1 MFCSKCGKE
10 NSDNSKFCNGCGS
23 TLQQQ
28 SNVIETTRK
37 APLMEVISFTEHP
50 TREQTTID
58 MHQKMG
64 WTLKNSQ
71 EINTSTT
78 HVYGQTY
85 NGTGHVNSYVVKE
98 HYVKLTFERDR
109 NMPNYGILKEKYDE
123 FCRLSK
129 QIEEL
134 EASIH
139 KRSAKFYFLCCL
151 PSIIIFLFYAINA
164 IKVSQE
170 TFFGGAALL
179 ALIPMFI
186 LLGSLIIPIILISNK
201 IVESNVRKKIV
212 PKVDEIYR
220 QMNYIANEAERYL

>member
-10 NSDNSKFCNGCGS
+10 NSDNSKFCNSCGS
-23 TLQQQ
+23 ILQQQ
-28 SNVIETTRK
+28 VNVTETTRK
-37 APLMEVISFTEHP
+37 APLMEAISFTEHP

-78 HVYGQTY
+78 HVYGQSY
-85 NGTGHVNSYVVKE
+85 RGTGTVNSYVVKE

-109 NMPNYGILKEKYDE
+109 NMPNYSILKEKYDE

-139 KRSAKFYFLCCL
+139 KRSGKFYFLCFL
-151 PSIIIFLFYAINA
+151 PSIILFLVIIIGIA
-164 IKVSQE
+164 VSPLSGLICPL
-170 TFFGGAALL
+170 FLPLL
-179 ALIPMFI
+179 AV
-186 LLGSLIIPIILISNK
+186 LGSISIPIILISSKLTEGK
-201 IVESNVRKKIV
+201 IRKEV
-212 PKVDEIYR
+212 TPKVDEIYKH
-220 QMNYIANEAERYL
+220 MNNIANEAERYL

>member
-10 NSDNSKFCNGCGS
+10 NSDNSKFCNSCGS
-23 TLQQQ
+23 ILQQQ
-28 SNVIETTRK
+28 ANVTETTRK
-37 APLMEVISFTEHP
+37 APLMEAISFTEHP

-78 HVYGQTY
+78 STYGRSY
-85 NGTGHVNSYVVKE
+85 NGTGYVNSYIVKE
-98 HYVKLTFERDR
+98 HYVKLTFERDK
-109 NMPNYGILKEKYDE
+109 NMPNYGVLKEKYDE

-139 KRSAKFYFLCCL
+139 KRSKKFYFLCCL
-151 PSIIIFLFYAINA
+151 PSIILFLIIILAIGA
-164 IKVSQE
+164 SPL
-170 TFFGGAALL
+170 GGLVFVLFLPLL
-179 ALIPMFI
+179 AL
-186 LLGSLIIPIILISNK
+186 LGGIVVPIMLVADK
-201 IVESNVRKKIV
+201 VAESKVRKV
-212 PKVDEIYR
+212 VAPKVDELYR
-220 QMNYIANEAERYL
+220 HMGNIANEAERYLY

>member
-10 NSDNSKFCNGCGS
+10 NSNESKFCSGCGAII
-23 TLQQQ
+23 QQDHI
-28 SNVIETTRK
+28 IEPTRK
-37 APLMEVISFTEHP
+37 APLMEAISFTEHP
-50 TREQTTID
+50 SREQTTID

-64 WTLKNSQ
+64 WSLKSSQ
-71 EINTSTT
+71 EINSSTT
-78 HVYGQTY
+78 HVYGQSY

-139 KRSAKFYFLCCL
+139 NRSGKFYFLCCL
-151 PSIIIFLFYAINA
+151 PSIIIFLFSVINA

-170 TFFGGAALL
+170 FLFGGAALL
-179 ALIPMFI
+179 GLIPMFI
-186 LLGSLIIPIILISNK
+186 LLGTLIIPIMLISNK
-201 IVESNVRKKIV
+201 IVESDVRKKV
-212 PKVDEIYR
+212 APKVDEIYK
-220 QMNYIANEAERYL
+220 QMDSVANEAERYL